1 MPETAPAQDIIRHLT
16 HELRQPLS
24 AMESIAFY
32 LQMTLPTGNA
42 EVSAQVERLQ
52 QQVDNANWILTD
64 CLHRLQLAPA
74 NPEPVDIPEL
84 INEVLAEPWPSDGL
98 DAYADFA
105 EDLPPAKVD
114 PEQFRHVLRAVL
126 HFFRQSMDQAKE
138 VEFAGEII
146 GNRWRLEIRG
156 DAPSIAPE
164 GIPAT
169 LASTVKI
176 LESNAGAFSA
186 DRDPRNWL
194 RLTLTLPAGSPHN

>member
-1 MPETAPAQDIIRHLT
+1 MPETAPAHDLIRHLT

-32 LQMTLPTGNA
+32 LQMTLPSGNS
-42 EVSAQVERLQ
+42 EVNAQVERLQ

-105 EDLPPAKVD
+105 EDLPPATVD

-126 HFFRQSMDQAKE
+126 QFFRQSMETSHE
-138 VEFAGEII
+138 VEFAGDVL

-156 DAPSIAPE
+156 DASAVALE
-164 GIPAT
+164 GVPAS
-169 LASTVKI
+169 LASTVRI
-176 LESNAGAFSA
+176 LESNAGTFSA
-186 DRDPRNWL
+186 DRDTRNWL
-194 RLTLTLPAGSPHN
+194 RLTLTLPK

>member
-1 MPETAPAQDIIRHLT
+1 MPETVPAQDLIRHLT

-32 LQMTLPTGNA
+32 LQMTLPSGNA
-42 EVSAQVERLQ
+42 EVSAQIDRLQ

-64 CLHRLQLAPA
+64 CLHRLHPTPA

-84 INEVLAEPWPSDGL
+84 INEVLAEPWPADGL

-105 EDLPPAKVD
+105 DGLPSARVD
-114 PEQFRHVLRAVL
+114 PEQFRHVLRAIL
-126 HFFRQSMDQAKE
+126 NFYRQSMETSRE

-146 GNRWRLEIRG
+146 GNRWHLEIRG
-156 DAPSIAPE
+156 DARAVAVE
-164 GIPAT
+164 GVPMSLQT
-169 LASTVKI
+169 TVRI
-176 LESNAGAFSA
+176 LEANNATFSA

-194 RLTLTLPAGSPHN
+194 RLTLTLQK

>member
-1 MPETAPAQDIIRHLT
+1 MHETAPAHDLIRHLT

-64 CLHRLQLAPA
+64 CLHRLHLAPA
-74 NPEPVDIPEL
+74 HPEPVDIPEL

-98 DAYADFA
+98 EAYADFA
-105 EDLPPAKVD
+105 DGLPPAHVD

-126 HFFRQSMDQAKE
+126 HFFRRSMDTSRE

-146 GNRWRLEIRG
+146 GNSWHLEIRG
-156 DAPSIAPE
+156 DAPAVALE
-164 GIPAT
+164 GVPAT
-169 LASTVKI
+169 LASTVRI
-176 LESNAGAFSA
+176 LESNAAQFTAGH
-186 DRDPRNWL
+186 DPRGWL
-194 RLTLTLPAGSPHN
+194 RLTLTLQK